1 MKYVSDFGTDPFPRT
16 KIPIPNFPKPKKP
29 DGLVVW
35 IYIDIEKRDGDGWGK
50 PQSFFVDQ
58 QKRQS
63 TGTNEVRLGMPET
76 TEATRSPIWADV
88 VAVEVRDW
96 ISGIEPRYRLSLGR
110 KFVIE
115 FS

>member
-1 MKYVSDFGTDPFPRT
+1 MD
-16 KIPIPNFPKPKKP
+16 
-29 DGLVVW
+29 
-35 IYIDIEKRDGDGWGK
+35 IYISKKIRGGGVPTGHLGRPKETTKQR
-50 PQSFFVDQ
+50 STI
-58 QKRQS
+58 RQA
-63 TGTNEVRLGMPET
+63 VRLGMPET